1 MMATFD
7 EARAALSALLSQ
19 YENRR
24 LYKRGSLGNGDG
36 ATVEVAGRPGYHWV
50 IMEGDQNKA
59 VQVFNKTTSPIYIL
73 YRGVINMLVDAHK
86 NWTYT

>member
-36 ATVEVAGRPGYHWV
+36 ATVEVAGQPAIRLTGITSRPIQAMVGTTMPILKPV
-50 IMEGDQNKA
+50 LTCVCIA
-59 VQVFNKTTSPIYIL
+59 VL
-73 YRGVINMLVDAHK
+73 MRARRGLP
-86 NWTYT
+86 